1 MSVSFDYYKMFYF
14 VGKYGSFTQA
24 AKVLRNNQ
32 PNITRAMN
40 NLEAELGCRLFVRS
54 RKGATLTP
62 EGEKL
67 FIHVE
72 SAYEQIRLGEA
83 ELSNRAS
90 LQSGDLSVAI
100 SEIALHGF
108 MLPILQQYKATYPG
122 IHVQLLNHSTPQGIQ
137 AVSRGI
143 AELAVVSTPTGAAKP
158 LSETKIRPFQEIL
171 IAGKLYGSLAENEI
185 SLRELAS
192 YPLISLGRETTSF
205 AFLNKLFAAQG
216 MVLTPSV
223 EAATTDQI
231 LPMVAHDIGLGFVP
245 MDFAREALEN
255 GKVVWIRLKETIPP
269 RHISLIKDKSHPLSA
284 AAAALEQIILA
295 AGHTTD

>member
-1 MSVSFDYYKMFYF
+1 MAVSFDYYKIFYF

-24 AKVLRNNQ
+24 AGILRNSQ

-54 RKGATLTP
+54 RKGVTLTP

-83 ELSNRAS
+83 ELSKSAS
-90 LQSGDLSVAI
+90 LQSGNLSIAI

-108 MLPILQQYKATYPG
+108 MLPILQQYKAAYPG
-122 IHVQLLNHSTPQGIQ
+122 IHVQILNHSTPQGIQ
-137 AVSRGI
+137 AVNRGI
-143 AELAVVSTPTGAAKP
+143 AEIAVVSTPTGVVKP
-158 LSETKIRPFQEIL
+158 LSERKVRSFQEIL
-171 IAGKLYGSLAENEI
+171 IAGTLYADLADREI
-185 SLRELAS
+185 SLKDLSA
-192 YPLISLGRETTSF
+192 YPMISLGRETTSF
-205 AFLNKLFAAQG
+205 AFLNKLFTSHGVILA
-216 MVLTPSV
+216 PSV

-245 MDFAREALEN
+245 LAFAEEALKS
-255 GKVVWIRLKETIPP
+255 GKVFQVHLKESIPP
-269 RHISLIKDKSHPLSA
+269 RHICLIKDKSHPLSA
-284 AAAALEQIILA
+284 AAAALEQIILSVC
-295 AGHTTD
+295 HTAD

>member
-1 MSVSFDYYKMFYF
+1 MSVNFDYYKMFYF

-24 AKVLRNNQ
+24 ARVLRNNQ

-54 RKGATLTP
+54 RKGVTLTP

-72 SAYEQIRLGEA
+72 SAYEQIKLGEA
-83 ELSNRAS
+83 ELFNRAS

-171 IAGKLYGSLAENEI
+171 IAGKLYSNLAEKEI

-216 MVLTPSV
+216 VVLTPSV

-255 GKVVWIRLKETIPP
+255 GKVVRIRLKETIPP

>member
-1 MSVSFDYYKMFYF
+1 MAVSFDYYRLFYF

-24 AKVLRNNQ
+24 AKILRNNQ

-54 RKGATLTP
+54 RKGVTLTP

-72 SAYEQIRLGEA
+72 SAYEQIRMGET
-83 ELSNRAS
+83 EISKSAS
-90 LQSGDLSVAI
+90 LLSGNLSIAI

-108 MLPILQQYKATYPG
+108 MLPILQQYKAAYPG
-122 IHVQLLNHSTPQGIQ
+122 IHVQILNHSTPQGIQ
-137 AVSRGI
+137 AVNRGI
-143 AELAVVSTPTGAAKP
+143 AEIAVVSTPTGATRP
-158 LSETKIRPFQEIL
+158 LSETKIQPFQEIL
-171 IAGKLYGSLAENEI
+171 IAGRLYSALGEKEI
-185 SLRELAS
+185 SLRELSA

-205 AFLNKLFAAQG
+205 TFLDRLFASHGLLLA
-216 MVLTPSV
+216 PSV

-245 MDFAREALEN
+245 LDFARDALQS
-255 GKVVWIRLKETIPP
+255 GKVFQIHLKENIPA

-284 AAAALEQIILA
+284 AAAALEQIVLS
-295 AGHTTD
+295 AGHTAD